1 MALSGAIAKK
11 LLGDE
16 SKVEFVSIP
25 ARALVSTVQGGQ
37 VDLGLA
43 TIFDSPTTDALKQ
56 QVEVGEPFAN
66 GGVALVVK
74 SGGSVGGLKDL
85 KKLAYVTAG
94 RDYRPEFDAF
104 ARQQGI
110 TTIGIEPF
118 ASYEEAATALERGQ
132 VQAVLGHTITHAFY
146 LAQHPARFELAGKPF
161 TTEQFA
167 LIANKGERELIGI
180 VNEVLQELKASGE
193 LRRLAQQAGF
203 PVESLALPQ

>member
-1 MALSGAIAKK
+1 MALSGAIARK
-11 LLGDE
+11 LLGDDN
-16 SKVEFVSIP
+16 KVEFISVP
-25 ARALVSTVQGGQ
+25 ARALVSTVQGSQ

-56 QVEVGEPFAN
+56 QVEVSEPFAN
-66 GGVALVVK
+66 GGVALIAK
-74 SGGSVGGLKDL
+74 SGDSVGGLKDL
-85 KKLAYVTAG
+85 KLAYVTAG

-104 ARQQGI
+104 ARQQGL
-110 TTIGIEPF
+110 TTIRIEPF

-146 LAQHPARFELAGKPF
+146 LDQHPARFELAGKPL

-167 LIANKGERELIGI
+167 IIANKGERELLGI

-193 LRRLAQQAGF
+193 LLRLAQLAGF
-203 PVESLALPQ
+203 PVEAIVLP